1 MQGERYVFDGLN
13 DLGGL
18 LRRRAK
24 DIGYLAIWDRTDRVS
39 EDMLGRFDFTA
50 EDALPYLVRDS
61 DLCDTLDEDEDADEG
76 EDPSQ
81 IEEEPDEE
89 GDSVARDL
97 RTFGRQPGPADFAA
111 AAVRWVRDVAVRNMA
126 GDRLRRFRLKIYLPK
141 GARVLDTRSF
151 SCRDDDAETTLVAH
165 QVDPMPDLRIPS
177 PSFEHV
183 EVASTARGMRA
194 LGDYY
199 AQWGQIVLGSVGQ
212 LQGVNNAML
221 GRMHVQ
227 LQESR
232 NQVDQLV
239 AAILTHRAAE
249 AELAEQRRSSDRSD
263 DARTQLAQQALT
275 QVGEA
280 AKAFLASRG
289 VTPEL
294 ADALGAIGQS
304 PELVATLNDPDVRVL
319 MHDPTNLKMLAGLLR
334 QAAAQSKALRE
345 ATPPTANS

>member
-1 MQGERYVFDGLN
+1 MQDERYVFEGLDG
-13 DLGGL
+13 LGGL
-18 LRRRAK
+18 LRRKAK
-24 DIGYLAIWDRTDRVS
+24 DIGYLAIWDRTDRTT
-39 EDMLGRFDFTA
+39 EEPLGRFDFTV
-50 EDALPYLVRDS
+50 EDALPYLVRDE
-61 DLCDTLDEDEDADEG
+61 DLDDAPDDDDDLADEPDDDDG
-76 EDPSQ
+76 PPDPSDD
-81 IEEEPDEE
+81 PA
-89 GDSVARDL
+89 ARAL
-97 RTFGRQPGPADFAA
+97 RAFGRQPGPADFAI
-111 AAVRWVRDVAVRNMA
+111 AAVRWVRDIAVRNMG
-126 GDRLRRFRLKIYLPK
+126 GDELRRFRLKVYLPK
-141 GARVLDTRSF
+141 GVRALDTRSF
-151 SCRDDDAETTLVAH
+151 ACRDDDASASKLMVPAVE
-165 QVDPMPDLRIPS
+165 PMPDLRIPS

-183 EVASTARGMRA
+183 EVTSTARGMRA

-221 GRMHVQ
+221 GRLHVQ

-232 NQVDQLV
+232 GQVDQLV
-239 AAILTHRAAE
+239 AAILTHRATE
-249 AELAEQRRSSDRSD
+249 AELAEQRRSSDRSE
-263 DARTQLAQQALT
+263 DARTQLAHQALT

-319 MHDPTNLKMLAGLLR
+319 MHDPQNLKMLAGLLR

-345 ATPPTANS
+345 AAPPTNNS

>member
-1 MQGERYVFDGLN
+1 MVQDERFVFEGLET
-13 DLGGL
+13 LGGI
-18 LRRRAK
+18 LRRKAK
-24 DIGYLAIWDRTDRVS
+24 DIGYLAIWDRTDRTT
-39 EDMLGRFDFTA
+39 EEPLGRFDFTE
-50 EDALPYLVRDS
+50 EDALPYLVRGQ
-61 DLCDTLDEDEDADEG
+61 DLAGADDEDEPLSD
-76 EDPSQ
+76 
-81 IEEEPDEE
+81 EPD
-89 GDSVARDL
+89 DDPPDPPTAAYDLAHARHA
-97 RTFGRQPGPADFAA
+97 FGRTPGPADFALA
-111 AAVRWVRDVAVRNMA
+111 AERWVREIAIRNMG
-126 GDRLRRFRLKIYLPK
+126 GDALRRFRLKTYLPK
-141 GARVLDTRSF
+141 GVRTLDTMSF
-151 SCRDDDAETTLVAH
+151 ACRDEDAGTAALVA
-165 QVDPMPDLRIPS
+165 VPNEPMPDLRIPT
-177 PSFEHV
+177 PTFEQV
-183 EVASTARGMRA
+183 EVASSSRGMRA

-212 LQGVNNAML
+212 IQGVNNAML

-249 AELAEQRRSSDRSD
+249 AELAEQRRSSDRNDS
-263 DARTQLAQQALT
+263 ARTQLAQQAIA

-280 AKAFLASRG
+280 ARAFLAARG

-319 MHDPTNLKMLAGLLR
+319 MHEPANLKMLAAMLR

-345 ATPPTANS
+345 GAAPTP